1 MHISEGILSAPV
13 LVAVFLSNLLVAFS
27 LVFTGE
33 AFLALAKLVVIAHLP
48 VMVVEGLITAFCVKF
63 IKQVKPEIL
72 EVVYAR

>member
-13 LVAVFLSNLLVAFS
+13 LVAVFVSSLMMAFS

-72 EVVYAR
+72 EVVYVR